1 MFNNGKFYGS
11 FYGQTISDYGRK
23 NGFVDYRALKN
34 SFDAVLC
41 NSILGYCENGMSDW
55 IQIHGFVDN
64 SEKIEELEM
73 KINDINDVLSNIND
87 MIEELDDIES
97 ALNDWQNSFSWKSFD
112 FEDADENVYVLD
124 EAEIDSE
131 IDSISFYS
139 IREELENHAS
149 DASEALEELEK
160 AKDELEEEQ
169 QTTDA
174 EIYQYF
180 IISYSGKQIL
190 EENTN
195 EIIFYNEE
203 LDLYVWGITHWGT
216 AWDYVLTSI
225 PCETY
230 EEEEARKK
238 AEAEVE
244 EAYTTA
250 CIDAD
255 ERHHGCGYTEAIEA
269 TLDSIKAEKEA
280 DVTIV
285 ADVLQRINDILADEA
300 REHGTDYLLEL
311 ERLMKHKFVVGDFVY
326 LYRDTPSYTEEH
338 TSGRVI
344 ANDHGMLTIVD
355 GDECFIANRFD
366 AYSIDERRE
375 EIHTPCT
382 NEELEQLKLFNA
394 WV

>member
-23 NGFVDYRALKN
+23 NGFVDYEALKN

-41 NSILGYCENGMSDW
+41 NSILGYQKNGMSDW
-55 IQIHGFVDN
+55 IQIHGFADN
-64 SEKIEELEM
+64 SEKIEELEA
-73 KINDINDVLSNIND
+73 KIDDINEVLSNIND
-87 MIEELDDIES
+87 KLEELDDIES
-97 ALNDWQNSFSWKSFD
+97 SLGDWQNDLSWKSFD
-112 FEDADENVYVLD
+112 FEDADGNVYVLD
-124 EAEIDSE
+124 ESEIDSE

-169 QTTDA
+169 QTTDE
-174 EIYQYF
+174 EIFQYY
-180 IISYSGKQIL
+180 IISDSGKRIL

-203 LDLYVWGITHWGT
+203 LDLYVWGITHFGT
-216 AWDYVLTSI
+216 GWDYVLTSI

-238 AEAEVE
+238 AEAEAE

-250 CIDAD
+250 CIDDD
-255 ERHHGCGYTEAIEA
+255 ERHHGCGYTKDVEA
-269 TLDSIKAEKEA
+269 TLDSIKAENA
-280 DVTIV
+280 SLV
-285 ADVLQRINDILADEA
+285 ANVSQRINDALADEA

-366 AYSIDERRE
+366 AYSIDEKGE

-382 NEELEQLKLFNA
+382 NEELEKLKALHA
-394 WV
+394 WA